1 MMQQTVILPAA
12 GQGKAAR
19 TADIAKSA
27 RAEAAQ
33 LARIELQRFIDLTE
47 KLTPTDWERPT
58 ACTLWT
64 VKDIVAHQAAHVI
77 AGTRFTEFLSQFNAR
92 NFRDYTARGMNSLD
106 AANQRQVDLRAGRT
120 PAELI
125 AEIKTNSERSLQGRQ
140 RFPWLL
146 RFMPIPVPGHD
157 GRLNL
162 GELIDII
169 FTRDMWMHRLDI
181 CRATGHSMT
190 LTADHD
196 GRITALSMRELGMT
210 LQGKLKDAAVIY
222 RLTGPAGGEWVLGGG
237 QAPTAII
244 SMDTLDFNWL
254 ASRHVDAQ
262 QALAQ
267 GWIGIE
273 GDQALAETV
282 LKFTAVLY

>member
-1 MMQQTVILPAA
+1 MQQTVILPAA

-181 CRATGHSMT
+181 CRATGRSMV

-196 GRITALSMRELGMT
+196 GRINALMMRELGMT
-210 LQGKLKDAAVIY
+210 LQAKLKDAAILY
-222 RLTGPAGGEWVLGGG
+222 RLTGPAGGGWVLGGSKS
-237 QAPTAII
+237 PTASIT
-244 SMDTLDFNWL
+244 MDTLDFNWL
-254 ASRHVDAQ
+254 ASKHINGSL
-262 QALAQ
+262 ALEQ
-267 GWIGIE
+267 RLVQLE
-273 GDQALAETV
+273 GDQALGELVVNNTV
-282 LKFTAVLY
+282 VLY